1 MKFKSYEE
9 MYQRDIWEVKKF
21 LLRFASHYRFE
32 GLAQQIY
39 MAADMEELYG
49 YLNHSTLYQQR
60 LFRYIQGQ
68 FGESHQLEKQLV
80 YMRLLL
86 DWNFSLYANYRR
98 KMLTHLKGLIANY
111 LTSEIYV
118 LLRHLLP
125 KGKSVRRC
133 FIERYSNLADEV
145 QNYFLCEIYLIE
157 EDYKMAYTYLKVCRY
172 EGILKAYDEDLKAY
186 SWIKYRLYAQKQP
199 LFFKRKEGQAVWMKE
214 QLKF

>member
-9 MYQRDIWEVKKF
+9 MYQKDIWEVKKF
-21 LLRFASHYRFE
+21 LLRFASHYHFE

-68 FGESHQLEKQLV
+68 F
-80 YMRLLL
+80 
-86 DWNFSLYANYRR
+86 D
-98 KMLTHLKGLIANY
+98 
-111 LTSEIYV
+111 IYV

-125 KGKSVRRC
+125 KGKSGRRC